1 MKDNRFIERSLMGAV
16 SFLKESVFADE
27 HAGQKGFLQ
36 ARDPRVKVAAILLLV
51 LSVLFSRQIAFIGGI
66 YLVSLVLAGCSS
78 INLAFFLG
86 RTWLFVPLFAIFI
99 VVPSAFSVFTPGE
112 QLAVIKIGVFSFQ
125 VTKQGIAGASIFFSR
140 VLVSVSLC
148 VLLSLTTR
156 HYALL
161 KVLRIFRVPQVFVMT
176 LGMCYR
182 YIFLFIGIIQDTY
195 TAIKSRCGYGL
206 SSMKGQKIVAWSIA
220 ALWQRSYRMQNQV
233 YDAML
238 SRGYSGE
245 VYILDDL
252 RAGIKDI
259 LFLAGATVIFLL
271 IIWRTYFSN

>member
-16 SFLKESVFADE
+16 SFLKDSVFADE
-27 HAGQKGFLQ
+27 YAGKKGFLQ

-51 LSVLFSRQIAFIGGI
+51 LCVLFSREIAFIAAI
-66 YLVSLVLAGCSS
+66 YLICLLLAVCSS
-78 INLAFFLG
+78 IRLPFFLG
-86 RTWLFVPLFAIFI
+86 RTWLFIPVFALFIAI
-99 VVPSAFSVFTPGE
+99 PSIFSILTPGE
-112 QLAVIKIGVFSFQ
+112 RLSVLKIGNLSLSVSR
-125 VTKQGIAGASIFFSR
+125 QGLAGAAIFFSR

-195 TAIKSRCGYGL
+195 TAIKSRCGYVL
-206 SSMKGQKIVAWSIA
+206 SSVKGQKIVAWNIA
-220 ALWQRSYRMQNQV
+220 TLWQRSYRMQNQI

-245 VYILDDL
+245 VHILDEL
-252 RAGIKDI
+252 RAGGKDI
-259 LFLAGATVIFLL
+259 VFLAGAAFIFLFIL
-271 IIWRTYFSN
+271 WRTYFLN